1 MDDRVTIPRIP
12 TPSARRWFVAACV
25 GAVIAVVV
33 ALRDQPISWWGFVLG
48 IIALGFVP
56 LFVWSEHRSLDP
68 STGTFHYRRLV
79 VRQRSATLG
88 PDLPI
93 EMTDSGNGYVQLC
106 LGSFPR
112 RILVPL
118 LLINQYDRGSQPP
131 EILQLLA
138 DQLDRFAPHHR
149 PLAARLRQQAGYV
162 TDRARPLDRSPLAE
176 SLGSHSA
183 MPLPFRR
190 QTYAGAKRPRRGRRD

>member
-12 TPSARRWFVAACV
+12 TPSARRWFIAACIGALVVIVV
-25 GAVIAVVV
+25 G
-33 ALRDQPISWWGFVLG
+33 LGDQPISWWGVGLAV
-48 IIALGFVP
+48 IALGFVP

-68 STGTFHYRRLV
+68 STGTFHYGNLGFRNRA
-79 VRQRSATLG
+79 ATLG

-93 EMTDSGNGYVQLC
+93 AMTDSGNGYLQLI
-106 LGSFPR
+106 LGSFPQ

-131 EILQLLA
+131 EILRLLA
-138 DQLDRFAPHHR
+138 DQLDRFVPQQR
-149 PLAARLRQQAGYV
+149 PLAAQLRQQADYI

-176 SLGSHSA
+176 SLGSRNA

-190 QTYAGAKRPRRGRRD
+190 RR

>member
-12 TPSARRWFVAACV
+12 TPSARRWFIAACI
-25 GAVIAVVV
+25 GALVAIAVG
-33 ALRDQPISWWGFVLG
+33 LRDQPFSWWGIGLAV
-48 IIALGFVP
+48 IALGFVP

-68 STGTFHYRRLV
+68 STGTFHYRNLGFRS
-79 VRQRSATLG
+79 RSATLG

-93 EMTDSGNGYVQLC
+93 AMTDSGNGYLQLN
-106 LGSFPR
+106 LGTVPR

-131 EILQLLA
+131 EMLRLLA
-138 DQLDRFAPHHR
+138 DQLDRFAPQQR
-149 PLAARLRQQAGYV
+149 TVAAQLRQQADYV

-176 SLGSHSA
+176 ALGSRNA
-183 MPLPFRR
+183 IPRPFRR
-190 QTYAGAKRPRRGRRD
+190 RG